1 MLENWLSKSK
11 QSCLLGFTNLLP
23 IPVVF
28 LPNFKFFYQTLS
40 NSEPNFSIFLTAF
53 GKLLPRPIDWH
64 WRNNLKLN
72 FSMLTRKISTVNT
85 FGTLLLTVNHHPC
98 TWIRCRLSK
107 MLFYKYSMFLKE
119 TKIFITVIPWNF
131 TDSLSAWTFCTLFES
146 SNLIGNLDGRI

>member
-11 QSCLLGFTNLLP
+11 QSCLPGFTNLLP

-40 NSEPNFSIFLTAF
+40 NLEPNFSIFLTAF
-53 GKLLPRPIDWH
+53 GKLLPRPIYWH

-85 FGTLLLTVNHHPC
+85 FGTLLLTV
-98 TWIRCRLSK
+98 
-107 MLFYKYSMFLKE
+107 
-119 TKIFITVIPWNF
+119 
-131 TDSLSAWTFCTLFES
+131 DSLDDTYSGFTKENQQSPVYVVNYYFS
-146 SNLIGNLDGRI
+146 

>member
-11 QSCLLGFTNLLP
+11 QSCLPGFTNLLP

-53 GKLLPRPIDWH
+53 GKLLPRPIYWH

-85 FGTLLLTVNHHPC
+85 FGTLLLTVN
-98 TWIRCRLSK
+98 IL
-107 MLFYKYSMFLKE
+107 
-119 TKIFITVIPWNF
+119 NF
-131 TDSLSAWTFCTLFES
+131 KQIKA
-146 SNLIGNLDGRI
+146 

>member
-40 NSEPNFSIFLTAF
+40 NLEPNFSIFLTAF
-53 GKLLPRPIDWH
+53 GKLLPRPIYWH

-85 FGTLLLTVNHHPC
+85 FGTLLLTVSDLVREGSP
-98 TWIRCRLSK
+98 
-107 MLFYKYSMFLKE
+107 
-119 TKIFITVIPWNF
+119 
-131 TDSLSAWTFCTLFES
+131 
-146 SNLIGNLDGRI
+146 

>member
-11 QSCLLGFTNLLP
+11 QSCLLGFTNLFP

-53 GKLLPRPIDWH
+53 GKLLPRPIFWH

-72 FSMLTRKISTVNT
+72 FCMLTRKISTVNT
-85 FGTLLLTVNHHPC
+85 FGTLLLTVS
-98 TWIRCRLSK
+98 SK
-107 MLFYKYSMFLKE
+107 GAVFVGPICMYSMGWNNS
-119 TKIFITVIPWNF
+119 IPY
-131 TDSLSAWTFCTLFES
+131 AY
-146 SNLIGNLDGRI
+146 

>member
-11 QSCLLGFTNLLP
+11 QSCLPGITNLLP

-28 LPNFKFFYQTLS
+28 LPNFKFFYQILS

-53 GKLLPRPIDWH
+53 GKLLPRPIYWH

-85 FGTLLLTVNHHPC
+85 FGTLLLTV
-98 TWIRCRLSK
+98 
-107 MLFYKYSMFLKE
+107 
-119 TKIFITVIPWNF
+119 
-131 TDSLSAWTFCTLFES
+131 
-146 SNLIGNLDGRI
+146 

>member
-1 MLENWLSKSK
+1 MVFYLYHTWSVFLVFLHTSSHFCKVLICSHVLENWLSKSK

-40 NSEPNFSIFLTAF
+40 NLEPNFSIFLTAF
-53 GKLLPRPIDWH
+53 GKLLPRLIYWH

-85 FGTLLLTVNHHPC
+85 FGTLLLTVH
-98 TWIRCRLSK
+98 
-107 MLFYKYSMFLKE
+107 
-119 TKIFITVIPWNF
+119 
-131 TDSLSAWTFCTLFES
+131 TLGLE
-146 SNLIGNLDGRI
+146 LW

>member
-11 QSCLLGFTNLLP
+11 QSCLPGFTNLLP

-53 GKLLPRPIDWH
+53 GKLLPRPIYWH

-85 FGTLLLTVNHHPC
+85 FGTLLLTVNNHFL
-98 TWIRCRLSK
+98 ICRSTSTIK
-107 MLFYKYSMFLKE
+107 NS
-119 TKIFITVIPWNF
+119 TKIQPWANG
-131 TDSLSAWTFCTLFES
+131 T
-146 SNLIGNLDGRI
+146 N

>member
-11 QSCLLGFTNLLP
+11 QLCLPGFTNLLP

-53 GKLLPRPIDWH
+53 GKLLPRLIYWH

-72 FSMLTRKISTVNT
+72 YSMLTRKISTVNT
-85 FGTLLLTVNHHPC
+85 FGTLLLTVITNSITYDDLIYLLIVLKC
-98 TWIRCRLSK
+98 LS
-107 MLFYKYSMFLKE
+107 
-119 TKIFITVIPWNF
+119 FIN
-131 TDSLSAWTFCTLFES
+131 SQ
-146 SNLIGNLDGRI
+146 

>member
-53 GKLLPRPIDWH
+53 GKLLPRPIYWH

-72 FSMLTRKISTVNT
+72 FSMLTRKISTLNT
-85 FGTLLLTVNHHPC
+85 FGTLLLTVKVTCVQSWRSQKKFVTLAYPKYTTSLLN
-98 TWIRCRLSK
+98 
-107 MLFYKYSMFLKE
+107 MLIVFRYLAAICMRSSTTVCCHF
-119 TKIFITVIPWNF
+119 IFIENGHYFW
-131 TDSLSAWTFCTLFES
+131 S
-146 SNLIGNLDGRI
+146 